1 MGLKNSRG
9 APGLAVD
16 LLPINGMKLIVGAR
30 LGQRQRA
37 GCHRYSH
44 IWRGRLS
51 AANAAACQHC
61 AALLPNHIRSRWR
74 LELECVS
81 GQSGIDLHLVEGQ
94 Q

>member
-44 IWRGRLS
+44 IWRGAWHSTDCPWPCERGQFSRMPALRCITAES
-51 AANAAACQHC
+51 HPFPLAA
-61 AALLPNHIRSRWR
+61 
-74 LELECVS
+74 
-81 GQSGIDLHLVEGQ
+81 
-94 Q
+94 